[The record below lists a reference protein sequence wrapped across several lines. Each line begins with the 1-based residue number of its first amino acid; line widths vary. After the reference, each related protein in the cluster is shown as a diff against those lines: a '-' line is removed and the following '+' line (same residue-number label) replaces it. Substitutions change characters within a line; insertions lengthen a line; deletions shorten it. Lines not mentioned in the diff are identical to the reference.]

1 MFLSYLLTLN
11 NCYGLL
17 NVGSLWVLQVLLAF
31 MYVVR
36 LTSESKL
43 ARGVDN
49 FSLSGWMY
57 GLIDCVLALC
67 SPLLPLT
74 PIWSVLPDFGL
85 EVACTMDRTEVLC
98 FLHFNNCL
106 STAIANLILY
116 LRISSSV
123 FKHKN
128 LCNFP

>member
-17 NVGSLWVLQVLLAF
+17 NVGSLWVLQVLLTF

-43 ARGVDN
+43 ARGVAN

-67 SPLLPLT
+67 SPLLPPSGLFYLT
-74 PIWSVLPDFGL
+74 LGERWHAQWTGQRFCVSSI
-85 EVACTMDRTEVLC
+85 
-98 FLHFNNCL
+98 
-106 STAIANLILY
+106 LI
-116 LRISSSV
+116 IV
-123 FKHKN
+123 
-128 LCNFP
+128 